1 MSGGALAGRVAVVTG
16 GAKGIGAAIARRLA
30 AEGARV
36 EVWDLAASADF
47 PGEIVDVAE
56 EASVERGCAATLAR
70 CGRIDVLVNNAGI
83 LGPAQPLERTGLE
96 LWRRIH
102 AVNLDGTFLCCR
114 AVIPAM
120 RRQGGGRIVNIASIA
135 GKEGTPNAAAYSSS
149 KAGVIALTK
158 ALGKELVEAGILVN
172 CIAPAA
178 IATDLLAQAGP
189 DQVAV
194 FVQRCPMK
202 RLGTVEEVAALVAWL
217 VSPECSFS
225 TGAVF
230 DLSGGR
236 ATY

>member
-1 MSGGALAGRVAVVTG
+1 VAVVTG

-36 EVWDLAASADF
+36 EVWDLVASTDF

-56 EASVERGCAATLAR
+56 EAAVERGCAATLAR
-70 CGRIDVLVNNAGI
+70 CGRIDILVNNAGI
-83 LGPAQPLERTGLE
+83 LGPAQPAERTSLE

-189 DQVAV
+189 DQAAV

>member
-1 MSGGALAGRVAVVTG
+1 MSGAVLAGRVAVVTG

-30 AEGARV
+30 ADGAAV
-36 EVWDLAASADF
+36 EVWDLEPAAGFAS
-47 PGEIVDVAE
+47 ETVDVAE
-56 EASVERGCAATLAR
+56 EAAVERAASATLAR
-70 CGRIDVLVNNAGI
+70 RGRIDILVNNAGI
-83 LGPAQPLERTGLE
+83 LGPAQPLERTDLG

-102 AVNLDGTFLCCR
+102 EVNLTGTFLCCR

-172 CIAPAA
+172 AIAPAA
-178 IATDLLAQAGP
+178 IATELLAQAGP
-189 DQVAV
+189 ELVAT
-194 FVQRCPMK
+194 FVARCPMR
-202 RLGTVEEVAALVAWL
+202 RLGTVEEAAALVAWL
-217 VSPECSFS
+217 VSPACSFS